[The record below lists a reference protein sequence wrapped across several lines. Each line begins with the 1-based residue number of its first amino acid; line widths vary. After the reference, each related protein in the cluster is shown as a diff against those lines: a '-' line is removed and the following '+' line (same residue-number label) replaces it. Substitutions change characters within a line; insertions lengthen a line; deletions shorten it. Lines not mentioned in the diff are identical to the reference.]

1 MIQLE
6 VLKLEINYFLHIIK
20 NNFGYEDKSLAKEA
34 MNLLINHFLFGH
46 NKEIC
51 SSYISRINYYISI
64 IEKLDNIEY
73 NNLKFNIP
81 NIIKLLNTIK
91 LELS

>member
-6 VLKLEINYFLHIIK
+6 VLRLEINYFLHIIK
-20 NNFGYEDKSLAKEA
+20 KNFGYEDKSLAEEA
-34 MNLLINHFLFGH
+34 INLLINYFLFGH
-46 NKEIC
+46 NKELC
-51 SSYISRINYYISI
+51 LSYISRINYYISI
-64 IEKLDNIEY
+64 IEKLDDIEY
-73 NNLKFNIP
+73 TNLKLNIP